1 MGMARRTYSSIC
13 RLYMSR
19 LYAVKYTRKLRI
31 DTTTTT
37 SLPLPLLPPPPPPP
51 PPYYDTTIAKVMH
64 SDVKPRPVK
73 SQITTIYIN
82 VI

>member
-37 SLPLPLLPPPPPPP
+37 TSLLLPPP

>member
-1 MGMARRTYSSIC
+1 MYCMGMARRTYSSIC

-37 SLPLPLLPPPPPPP
+37 SLLLPPP